1 MLRFGRAALLAV
13 VLSVA
18 PGSPGTTG
26 ETPIRFTHVVEA
38 GALRV
43 PVASELYMTALND
56 DVIAVK
62 VAGNLGALQAALPA
76 MFSSVLENTCKRR
89 VGLEVQQVRAEDDLV
104 RLHGRIQI
112 LAYRCRD
119 PEDFSTRQRLFS
131 TTSGFDALVDG
142 RIAENCLEGSLEEL
156 TLEPGGF
163 GARILNVTGLTR
175 RIAERAR
182 EGINAAI
189 EEKLDCL
196 DLPEEFRIIDTR
208 LKSGGFRDFGGG
220 EMGFVVKGTVDVRA
234 GNVIALISALA
245 KKGLLRD

>member
-1 MLRFGRAALLAV
+1 MLRFGRAALLATA
-13 VLSVA
+13 LSVA
-18 PGSPGTTG
+18 PGISGAKG

-38 GALRV
+38 GGRNV
-43 PVASELYMTALND
+43 PVASELYMTALSD
-56 DVIAVK
+56 TVIAVK
-62 VAGNLGALQAALPA
+62 VAGNLGALQAALPS

-89 VGLEVQQVRAEDDLV
+89 VGLEVQQVRAEGDQV

-131 TTSGFDALVDG
+131 TTSGFDALFDG
-142 RIAENCLEGSLEEL
+142 QIVENCLEASLEEL

-163 GARILNVTGLTR
+163 GSRILNVSGLTR
-175 RIAERAR
+175 RIAARAR
-182 EGINAAI
+182 EGVNAAI
-189 EEKLDCL
+189 EEKLACL

-208 LKSGGFRDFGGG
+208 LRSGGFRDFGGG

-245 KKGLLRD
+245 RNGQLRD